1 MSVMS
6 REICPEECLRRESCI
21 GKMATIVGQRYIP
34 AMESSDTS
42 ISRATLLI
50 VVSALSF
57 GSISVLTVLVTRAGV
72 PLLTAMA
79 WRYVIGAALLLAII
93 GVKQLGSIPRQRLV
107 QLLLIGGF
115 GQALITYL
123 SLHALE
129 YIPVGPL
136 AFLFYTYPAWVA
148 LVAAMRRT
156 EKLTLIRA
164 IALTLALVG
173 VTVMVGAPSADKL
186 NPIGVILALG
196 SALLYSVYL
205 PSLEHLQQGIPALVS
220 TFLLVTGAA
229 VTFVIAAL
237 FAHELYLP
245 TALQVWLNIVV
256 LALVSTVIAFSTL
269 IKGLSVLGPVRTAII
284 ATVEPFFTAM
294 LGGAVLGNE
303 LTSTTLVGGILIAVA
318 VLLIQ
323 WSSTRL
329 EAIALQRGVDGA
341 LPR

>member
-1 MSVMS
+1 
-6 REICPEECLRRESCI
+6 
-21 GKMATIVGQRYIP
+21 MATIVGQRYIP
-34 AMESSDTS
+34 AMETSDTS

-57 GSISVLTVLVTRAGV
+57 GSISVLTILITRAGV

-79 WRYVIGAALLLAII
+79 WRYVVGAALLLAII
-93 GVKQLGSIPRQRLV
+93 GVKQLGSVPRQRCV
-107 QLLLIGGF
+107 RLLLIGGF

-148 LVAAMRRT
+148 LVAAIRRA
-156 EKLTLIRA
+156 EKLTSMRA

-173 VTVMVGAPSADKL
+173 VTVMVGAPSTDKL
-186 NPIGVILALG
+186 NPIGVILALA
-196 SALLYSVYL
+196 SALLYSAYL
-205 PSLEHLQQGIPALVS
+205 PSLEHLQQGIPALVA
-220 TFLLVTGAA
+220 TFLLVVGAA

-237 FAHELYLP
+237 SAGDLYLP
-245 TALQVWLNIVV
+245 RAVPVWSNIVV
-256 LALVSTVIAFSTL
+256 LALVSTVIAFSSL

-294 LGGAVLGNE
+294 LGVAVLGNQ
-303 LTSTTLVGGILIAVA
+303 LTITTLVGGILIAAA

-329 EAIALQRGVDGA
+329 EAIA
-341 LPR
+341 

>member
-1 MSVMS
+1 
-6 REICPEECLRRESCI
+6 
-21 GKMATIVGQRYIP
+21 MATIVGQRYIP
-34 AMESSDTS
+34 AMETS
-42 ISRATLLI
+42 NISIGRATLLI

-57 GSISVLTVLVTRAGV
+57 GSISVLTVLVTSAGV

-79 WRYVIGAALLLAII
+79 WRYVLGAVLLLAIT
-93 GVKQLGSIPRQRLV
+93 GVKQLGLVPRNRVLQFV
-107 QLLLIGGF
+107 LIGGF

-123 SLHALE
+123 SLRALE

-148 LVAAMRRT
+148 LLAAMRRT
-156 EKLTLIRA
+156 EKLTSIRT

-173 VTVMVGAPSADKL
+173 VAVMVGAPSTDKL
-186 NPIGVILALG
+186 NPIGVVLALG

-220 TFLLVTGAA
+220 TLLLVAGAA
-229 VTFVIAAL
+229 VTFVVAAL
-237 FAHELYLP
+237 FAGELYLP
-245 TALQVWLNIVV
+245 TGVPVWSNIVV

-294 LGGAVLGNE
+294 LGVAVLGNQ
-303 LTSTTLVGGILIAVA
+303 LTITTLVGGILIAAA

-329 EAIALQRGVDGA
+329 EAIASQ
-341 LPR
+341 

>member
-1 MSVMS
+1 
-6 REICPEECLRRESCI
+6 
-21 GKMATIVGQRYIP
+21 MATIVGQRYIP
-34 AMESSDTS
+34 AMESST
-42 ISRATLLI
+42 IPVGRATLLI

-57 GSISVLTVLVTRAGV
+57 GSISVLTVLVTSAGV

-79 WRYVIGAALLLAII
+79 WRYVLGAALLLAIT
-93 GVKQLGSIPRQRLV
+93 GVKQLASVPKNRLV
-107 QLLLIGGF
+107 QLLLIGGL

-123 SLHALE
+123 SLYALE

-148 LVAAMRRT
+148 LLAAMRRT
-156 EKLTLIRA
+156 EKLTSIRA

-196 SALLYSVYL
+196 SALLYSAYL
-205 PSLEHLQQGIPALVS
+205 PSLEHIQKGMPALVS
-220 TFLLVTGAA
+220 TLLLVAGAA

-237 FAHELYLP
+237 FSGELYLP
-245 TALQVWLNIVV
+245 TGMPVWTNIAV
-256 LALVSTVIAFSTL
+256 LALVSTVIAFSAL

-294 LGGAVLGNE
+294 LGVAVLGNE
-303 LTSTTLVGGILIAVA
+303 LTGTTLVGGILIAIA

-323 WSSTRL
+323 WSSTRM
-329 EAIALQRGVDGA
+329 EVIASRQGVDAA